1 MIDYIKGQIIE
12 LTPTELVLE
21 NHGIGY
27 SILISLQTYEAFQL
41 QTQAVAYIHHYI
53 REDEE
58 LFYGFA
64 TKDERELFRL
74 LIGVS
79 GIGVASARM
88 MLSTLSSEEIRQA
101 ILAGDVNRIKSVKG
115 IGLKSAQRLILE
127 LKDKVAK
134 GEGAET
140 PPSSRPTIPP
150 WWTKPQPPLPCWDSP
165 KPISAR
171 SCRAYSKNTPT
182 QRWKTSSSL
191 PCKNFN
197 VPRGTIFELT
207 TEINQQNGNIGGGD
221 PGDSGS
227 LSNGLGL
234 VSFQFL
240 ATLNGQTL
248 NLVKIKVGRN
258 PDVLQARI
266 LLGL

>member
-12 LTPTELVLE
+12 LTPTELILE

-74 LIGVS
+74 L
-79 GIGVASARM
+79 
-88 MLSTLSSEEIRQA
+88 STLSSDEIRQA

-134 GEGAET
+134 GEGADT
-140 PPSSRPTIPP
+140 PAIFKADNSAVVDEATTALTMLGFSKANISKVMPSILKENPTA
-150 WWTKPQPPLPCWDSP
+150 K
-165 KPISAR
+165 
-171 SCRAYSKNTPT
+171 
-182 QRWKTSSSL
+182 
-191 PCKNFN
+191 
-197 VPRGTIFELT
+197 VE
-207 TEINQQNGNIGGGD
+207 EI
-221 PGDSGS
+221 
-227 LSNGLGL
+227 
-234 VSFQFL
+234 
-240 ATLNGQTL
+240 
-248 NLVKIKVGRN
+248 IKAA
-258 PDVLQARI
+258 LQK
-266 LLGL
+266 L